1 MIHEKRWT
9 VEIFVDEHDDERRT
23 TAEARLHTADS
34 TTLRATGVARR
45 HPADREVPE
54 IGDELAVARA
64 LFDLAHQLMTAAA
77 LDLADG
83 GGKPA
88 RVGIQAPPR

>member
-9 VEIFVDEHDDERRT
+9 VGIFVDEHDDERRT
-23 TAEARLHTADS
+23 RAEARLHTAGT
-34 TTLRATGVARR
+34 TTLRAAGVARR
-45 HPADREVPE
+45 HPADREIPE

-77 LDLADG
+77 MDLADSG
-83 GGKPA
+83 GRPA
-88 RVGIQAPPR
+88 HVGF